1 MVVEVEKMNFNLGY
15 IVVWQHF
22 ETAFR
27 DPLFILYVSGVLVDI
42 VLGNIK
48 AWTNGT
54 VNSNVGVKGTLKH
67 LGVFTFV
74 ILLLPPLTYY
84 LGNNGVSMAVLGYLV
99 YQYIVSIIENLG
111 GLGYNVPR
119 VFKDK
124 LTQLGENHE
133 EEHKE

>member
-1 MVVEVEKMNFNLGY
+1 MNFSLGY
-15 IVVWQHF
+15 ATLIQHF

-54 VNSNVGVKGTLKH
+54 VDSNVGVKGTLKH

-74 ILLLPPLTYY
+74 ILLLPPLSYY
-84 LGNNGVSMAVLGYLV
+84 LGNNGVSIGVLGYLV

-111 GLGYNVPR
+111 GLGFNVPSI
-119 VFKDK
+119 FKDK
-124 LTQLGENHE
+124 LRQLGDSYE
-133 EEHKE
+133 EDQK

>member
-1 MVVEVEKMNFNLGY
+1 MNFSLGY
-15 IVVWQHF
+15 AMLIKHF

-27 DPLFILYVSGVLVDI
+27 DPLFVLYVSCVLVDI

-54 VNSNVGVKGTLKH
+54 VDSNVGVKGTLKH

-74 ILLLPPLTYY
+74 IVLLPPLSYY
-84 LGNNGVSMAVLGYLV
+84 LGNNGVSIGVLGYLV

-111 GLGYNVPR
+111 GLGFNVPTI
-119 VFKDK
+119 FKDK
-124 LTQLGENHE
+124 LTQLGDSY
-133 EEHKE
+133 KEDQNE

>member
-1 MVVEVEKMNFNLGY
+1 MNFNLGY
-15 IVVWQHF
+15 VTLIQHF

-27 DPLFILYVSGVLVDI
+27 DPLFVLYVSGVLVDI

-54 VNSNVGVKGTLKH
+54 VDSNVGVKGTLKH

-74 ILLLPPLTYY
+74 IILLPPLSYY
-84 LGNNGVSMAVLGYLV
+84 LGNSGVSIGVLGYLV

-111 GLGYNVPR
+111 GLGFNVPTI
-119 VFKDK
+119 FKDK
-124 LTQLGENHE
+124 LRQLGDNYE
-133 EEHKE
+133 EDQNE

>member
-1 MVVEVEKMNFNLGY
+1 MNFNLGY
-15 IVVWQHF
+15 ATLIQHF

-54 VNSNVGVKGTLKH
+54 VDSNVGVKGTLKH

-74 ILLLPPLTYY
+74 IVLLPPLSYY
-84 LGNNGVSMAVLGYLV
+84 LGNSGVSIGVLGYLV
-99 YQYIVSIIENLG
+99 YQYIISIIENLG
-111 GLGYNVPR
+111 GLGYNVPSI
-119 VFKDK
+119 FKDK
-124 LTQLGENHE
+124 LTQLGDDYE
-133 EEHKE
+133 EDQK

>member
-1 MVVEVEKMNFNLGY
+1 MDIMSFNLGY
-15 IVVWQHF
+15 TMLIKHF

-27 DPLFILYVSGVLVDI
+27 DPLFVLYVSCVLVDI

-54 VNSNVGVKGTLKH
+54 VDSNVGVKGTLKH

-74 ILLLPPLTYY
+74 IVLLPPLSYY
-84 LGNNGVSMAVLGYLV
+84 LGNNGVSLGVLAYLV

-111 GLGYNVPR
+111 GLGFDVPSI
-119 VFKDK
+119 FKDK
-124 LTQLGENHE
+124 LTQLGDSY
-133 EEHKE
+133 KEDQK